1 MCAVDL
7 FMLGCVKGSE
17 EKVLRQRGQSAHL
30 LCPFRYSDGWY
41 MDLGRVT
48 KVQRDGEPSHEFGE
62 VAKGRK

>member
-48 KVQRDGEPSHEFGE
+48 KV
-62 VAKGRK
+62 